1 MERITNV
8 RINTLTKSV
17 SHDGD
22 VSIVSVR
29 LNNGHVFAVDSEG
42 NTHDMGAI
50 IISNIE
56 IVTPQVASEGCGCNT
71 PNANV
76 IAKLLRGVDGVDG
89 ITPDMSDYYD
99 KNDVDKKLSQKQNV
113 IPDLSRIR
121 DNASL
126 GATALQS
133 VPSEY
138 VTETELQNK
147 GYATTA
153 QVDTKQDKI
162 TDLDAIRQGAA
173 KGATALQASD
183 VDSEMSE
190 VSTNPIQ
197 NKTFSQAFMHL
208 VEEFGLGL
216 ESKEDRVYDLQTIR
230 EGAAKGA
237 TALQEE
243 IYKGTVTAVKINGE
257 TKNPSDGIVDLGEI
271 SGGSADLTGYASEEY
286 VDNAVAEVNVKGEDG
301 YVYSNGEKVD
311 MRFTRS
317 LIPVGTSIPAN
328 ANLNTVAYLKVGKY
342 YCSQNVD
349 AKTITNCPTTSAF
362 SMEVFNPLSPVVD
375 NETTDPYVYRI
386 RILTAYNTG
395 VQYVQYATV
404 GSNVNKWTY
413 NSWYVVPRSPFTLN
427 SSKKGGSAAL
437 GSATQ
442 GVYINSEGTFT
453 KMTYTLGKSV
463 PSSAVFTDTK
473 VTAVGNHYAPA
484 EDESVVIEAPEG
496 EVVIGLKRDAAGHVV
511 GVMSTPMSGGGS
523 SEYESNIEDKTL
535 AMPNAV
541 GGIAKGTTISAL
553 EGKTYNEMFDD
564 LLFPT
569 VNPTF
574 TKPSAS
580 IAFKSSYSS
589 TQEVG
594 ATGPTAS
601 DFTVG
606 YNAGAITLNGVK
618 QANRGGTQDTANSFI
633 YVNGSASNKT
643 LPSKVTLGSTTFK
656 YRAAFA
662 EGPQPKNNKG
672 GDYSSPLAAGNVD
685 SSAIT
690 LNGTY
695 PWFASTSSAT
705 STNPVVKQSLVAW
718 NATAGNMSTG
728 QFTVQP
734 SGTLPQVFKLPRQIK
749 TLQLKNALNG
759 QMEDVANIATDYTES
774 TETINI
780 GGTDVTYYVYTY
792 KGSTRGSV
800 TLLAKF

>member
-1 MERITNV
+1 MATITNI
-8 RINTLTKSV
+8 RIYTQSK
-17 SHDGD
+17 
-22 VSIVSVR
+22 
-29 LNNGHVFAVDSEG
+29 AVPNAGYIAIDKVMMEG
-42 NTHDMGAI
+42 NTIVAMGGDVRYVLGVVPME
-50 IISNIE
+50 NIVVDVPSVPDE
-56 IVTPQVASEGCGCNT
+56 CGCNT
-71 PNANV
+71 TNAN
-76 IAKLLRGVDGVDG
+76 IFATLIKGVDG

-99 KNDVDKKLSQKQNV
+99 KGEVDNKLATKQDAISDIDN
-113 IPDLSRIR
+113 IR
-121 DNASL
+121 RNAL
-126 GATALQS
+126 KGATALQS

-173 KGATALQASD
+173 KGATALQA
-183 VDSEMSE
+183 
-190 VSTNPIQ
+190 
-197 NKTFSQAFMHL
+197 
-208 VEEFGLGL
+208 
-216 ESKEDRVYDLQTIR
+216 
-230 EGAAKGA
+230 
-237 TALQEE
+237 E
-243 IYKGTVTAVKINGE
+243 IYTGTVTGVKVNGVTLSPNEGVVDVGDVIRAHQALKTINGE
-257 TKNPSDGIVDLGEI
+257 TIIGEGNI
-271 SGGSADLTGYASEEY
+271 EIEGGSADLEGYATEEY
-286 VDNAVAEVNVKGEDG
+286 VNNAVEAVNVKGEDG

-386 RILTAYNTG
+386 RILTVYNTG

-404 GSNVNKWTY
+404 GSTVNKWTY

-427 SSKKGGSAAL
+427 SNKKGGSAAL

-442 GVYINSEGTFT
+442 GVYINSEGTFV
-453 KMTYTLGKSV
+453 KMSYTLGKSV

-473 VTAVGNHYAPA
+473 VTAVGNHYTPE

-511 GVMSTPMSGGGS
+511 GVTSTPMSGGGS

-535 AMPNAV
+535 AMPKDV
-541 GGIAKGTTISAL
+541 GGFAKGTTISAL

-569 VNPTF
+569 VNPSF

-606 YNAGAITLNGVK
+606 YNAGAITLNGTK
-618 QANRGGTQDTANSFI
+618 QANRGGAQDTANSFI

-662 EGPQPKNNKG
+662 AGPQPKNNKG
-672 GDYSSPLAAGNVD
+672 GDYSTPLAAGTVD
-685 SSAIT
+685 SSAVT